1 MILNCKKALFIISC
15 EEALD
20 FYNYDKEKDILSLEV
35 INKDICYLETEY
47 ERTNSDCSDVCQY
60 FVINIPKQQYDKLT
74 YKVFTAKKRT
84 PTDIMDEAIEI
95 IHTQE
100 LTNDDIIISLQEK
113 LVIKKYVEK
122 WYNSKEKKKNKKD
135 KN

>member
-47 ERTNSDCSDVCQY
+47 E
-60 FVINIPKQQYDKLT
+60 
-74 YKVFTAKKRT
+74 
-84 PTDIMDEAIEI
+84 PT
-95 IHTQE
+95 
-100 LTNDDIIISLQEK
+100 K
-113 LVIKKYVEK
+113 
-122 WYNSKEKKKNKKD
+122 SKEYQWCFTKVAILLDRKRRGLIK
-135 KN
+135 